1 MAAAWLV
8 MSALLAAAPGGPRP
22 TTTTRRTL
30 VLGAPLVL
38 PAALALGPRLARAA
52 PSPAPNAA
60 AAARA
65 LSIVVTGANSGIGFE
80 AARQLVREGHVVRMA
95 CRSQAKA
102 DAAAAR
108 VNAEAAAAGARG
120 RALGVEC
127 DLGSLASVRACA
139 AALKGEALDV
149 LVLNAAVA
157 PSTSA
162 PAPSR
167 TADGFEETIGV
178 NHLGHFL
185 LANLLLPT
193 LERARDAGAPA
204 ARIVVAASEVHNPAE
219 PGGQVGS
226 KATLGSLAGLRA
238 AAGGD
243 ARWAMADGGA
253 WDGDKAYKDSK
264 LCNMCFML
272 ELDRRLAAARSP
284 VKVNAFSPGL
294 ITRTGLFRSQ
304 QPLFVFVFDFIANN
318 IARFAETPE
327 YGGGVID
334 FMATS
339 ATLEGQGG
347 LFYSDYPPG
356 KHTLVVREPSAEA
369 RDAAEAAELWALSAE
384 LVGLA
389 K

>member
-1 MAAAWLV
+1 MAAWLV
-8 MSALLAAAPGGPRP
+8 VSALLAGAPAGPRP
-22 TTTTRRTL
+22 TTRRTV
-30 VLGAPLVL
+30 VLGAPLAL
-38 PAALALGPRLARAA
+38 PAVFAMRPRLARAQ
-52 PSPAPNAA
+52 PPLSLPPGGP
-60 AAARA
+60 
-65 LSIVVTGANSGIGFE
+65 LSILVTGANSGIGFE

-102 DAAAAR
+102 DDAAAR
-108 VNAEAAAAGARG
+108 VNAEAAASGARG

-127 DLGSLASVRACA
+127 DLASLASVRACA
-139 AALKGEALDV
+139 AALKAEALDV

-157 PSTSA
+157 PSTSERE
-162 PAPSR
+162 PRR

-185 LANLLLPT
+185 LANLLLPS
-193 LERARDAGAPA
+193 LEATGAAAGRPAGAPA
-204 ARIVVAASEVHNPAE
+204 PRIVVAASEVHNPAE